1 MVKIIHTADWHIG
14 QMLHGFERGN
24 EHRDFLKFL
33 LETMKSE
40 EADAL
45 VVAGDIFDS
54 SNPSAEGQK
63 LAYDFLSELREEMP
77 HADIILTGGNHDS
90 WSRLDAPGALFR
102 SIGVTMIGRLR
113 TKPDGTTD
121 CAAMAVPIHDRK
133 GDVALYAAAVPFIR
147 VADIGGGTEDMT

>member
-45 VVAGDIFDS
+45 VVAG
-54 SNPSAEGQK
+54 
-63 LAYDFLSELREEMP
+63 
-77 HADIILTGGNHDS
+77 
-90 WSRLDAPGALFR
+90 
-102 SIGVTMIGRLR
+102 
-113 TKPDGTTD
+113 
-121 CAAMAVPIHDRK
+121 
-133 GDVALYAAAVPFIR
+133 
-147 VADIGGGTEDMT
+147 

>member
-54 SNPSAEGQK
+54 SNPRQRARS
-63 LAYDFLSELREEMP
+63 LPTTSSLSSGRRCRMP
-77 HADIILTGGNHDS
+77 TS
-90 WSRLDAPGALFR
+90 S
-102 SIGVTMIGRLR
+102 
-113 TKPDGTTD
+113 
-121 CAAMAVPIHDRK
+121 
-133 GDVALYAAAVPFIR
+133 
-147 VADIGGGTEDMT
+147 